1 MKAMIFAAGLGSRLK
16 PLTDTMP
23 KALVPVAGCPMLEH
37 VILKLKAS
45 GFTEIVINI
54 HHFGEQIIDFLKTNN
69 DFGLTIH
76 ISDERDRPLDTGGG
90 IRKARLFFENS
101 GEPFLVHNVDILS
114 DMNLKE
120 LYDFHMQ
127 SGSVA
132 TLLASRRT
140 TSRYLLFN
148 TERKLRGWI
157 NKDTGQV
164 KPEGFHYD
172 ESLYREYAFSG
183 IHVFSPAVFRLMEA
197 PRWEGKFSIMD
208 FYLATCGQTDY
219 SGYLAEKLE
228 LIDIGKPETL
238 ARAEEF
244 VKKLT
249 F

>member
-76 ISDERDRPLDTGGG
+76 ISDERDRLLDTGGG

-120 LYDFHMQ
+120 LYDSHMQ